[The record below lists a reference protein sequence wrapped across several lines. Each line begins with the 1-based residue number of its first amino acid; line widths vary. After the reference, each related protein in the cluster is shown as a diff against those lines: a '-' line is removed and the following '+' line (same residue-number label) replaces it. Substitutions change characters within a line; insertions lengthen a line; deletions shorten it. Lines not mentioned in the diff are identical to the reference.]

1 MIERRPVRHIM
12 TKRPVAFA
20 IPWLAAAS
28 LCAAASGPVTF
39 NKDVLP
45 VLQKRCQECHR
56 PGEIAPMSFMSYE
69 AARPWAKA
77 MKAAVLE
84 KKMRAWCAEEGS
96 LPLANDRPLTQAE
109 VQAIVAW
116 ADGGALQG

>member
-1 MIERRPVRHIM
+1 MKNARYAVL
-12 TKRPVAFA
+12 V
-20 IPWLAAAS
+20 LAAAVACS
-28 LCAAASGPVTF
+28 AASIPNVTF

-77 MKAAVLE
+77 MKAAVLT
-84 KKMRAWCAEEGS
+84 KKI
-96 LPLANDRPLTQAE
+96 DRKS
-109 VQAIVAW
+109 VV
-116 ADGGALQG
+116 